1 MQKAVFREKQY
12 NLLFNNCEHFAYWC
26 KIGEAKS
33 PQLEVIFNTINI
45 AMNPS
50 IFMIAKD
57 IYRMYWDEK
66 EKTSKPEH
74 LPQPILILFQRLKK
88 AYERKNIIKLKDS
101 ISSDFDGDIYGK
113 TKTDFIKFME
123 YNFNYLKYGVS
134 PHLVIEV
141 YNICSSSDAEFSA
154 VINMK
159 ANLQFLGIIT
169 PAKWDAGKLY
179 CEAKAERDFNYWR
192 ITKITKFRE

>member
-1 MQKAVFREKQY
+1 
-12 NLLFNNCEHFAYWC
+12 
-26 KIGEAKS
+26 
-33 PQLEVIFNTINI
+33 
-45 AMNPS
+45 MNPS

-192 ITKITKFRE
+192 ITKITKFREQLGNKILIP